1 MSNYEQKPGD
11 LIIFK
16 NDKKEE
22 DKHPDYKGWGIQLD
36 GQAVD
41 VALWI
46 KEGAKGKFFSGRIS
60 QKIERAE
67 SKMPKPQKAEENYSS
82 DKFANSEDDLPW

>member
-16 NDKKEE
+16 NDKQEE
-22 DKHPDYKGWGIQLD
+22 DKHPDYKGWGVQLD

-46 KEGAKGKFFSGRIS
+46 KHGTKGKFFSGRIS
-60 QKIERAE
+60 QKFE
-67 SKMPKPQKAEENYSS
+67 KK
-82 DKFANSEDDLPW
+82 